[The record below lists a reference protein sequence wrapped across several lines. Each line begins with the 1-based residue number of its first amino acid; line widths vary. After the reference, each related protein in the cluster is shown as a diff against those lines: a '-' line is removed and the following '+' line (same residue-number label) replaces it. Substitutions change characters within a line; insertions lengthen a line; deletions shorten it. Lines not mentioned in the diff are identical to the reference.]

1 MFLVEKKEPLLQN
14 NHTTFSSFIGS
25 SDYSV
30 LVSSLPQQSQYWSGV
45 FKHFRSINTTRTCL
59 KKRGYFW
66 IVWLERKLGNL
77 RWSKE
82 KIWETSWNSV
92 LPESNPLTNQ
102 SRHPHPVDL
111 HQSRQARR
119 WLYVNHEAGGEF
131 SPEPNHLG
139 TLILGFQSPEL
150 WENRFLSFKPSSL
163 WHFIW

>member
-45 FKHFRSINTTRTCL
+45 FKHFRSINTTQTCL

-66 IVWLERKLGNL
+66 IVCLERKLGNL

-102 SRHPHPVDL
+102 SLHPHPVNL
-111 HQSRQARR
+111 HHVRTSKKVAVCKPWSRR
-119 WLYVNHEAGGEF
+119 WVLTRTQPFGHPDFGLPV
-131 SPEPNHLG
+131 SR
-139 TLILGFQSPEL
+139 IV
-150 WENRFLSFKPSSL
+150 RK
-163 WHFIW
+163 